1 MKTEPTSLDPAKSNS
16 IGDGEL
22 QQIMNEGL
30 LNNNAGEIAPG
41 LAESW
46 EISDDGLT
54 YTFHLRDAVWA
65 DGQPVTANDFVYGL
79 QRLANPETAS
89 PGAWVVSGVLK
100 NGTEV
105 IDGDLPVEE
114 LGISAPDEK
123 TVVFEL
129 DHPQAYFLGYAGGSA
144 FLPQRQDIVEQYGQE
159 YAGNADKL
167 MTCGPF
173 TMTSSADRTYI
184 FEKNPNYWDAEN
196 IKLDRIEVYVVENG
210 DTALSMYENGELD
223 YGIYSHHTAGLSPFP
238 CMRTGSWTMCRFPT
252 PPFPTIWML
261 PTIILM

>member
-129 DHPQAYFLGYAGGSA
+129 DHPQAY
-144 FLPQRQDIVEQYGQE
+144 
-159 YAGNADKL
+159 
-167 MTCGPF
+167 
-173 TMTSSADRTYI
+173 
-184 FEKNPNYWDAEN
+184 
-196 IKLDRIEVYVVENG
+196 
-210 DTALSMYENGELD
+210 
-223 YGIYSHHTAGLSPFP
+223 
-238 CMRTGSWTMCRFPT
+238 
-252 PPFPTIWML
+252 
-261 PTIILM
+261 